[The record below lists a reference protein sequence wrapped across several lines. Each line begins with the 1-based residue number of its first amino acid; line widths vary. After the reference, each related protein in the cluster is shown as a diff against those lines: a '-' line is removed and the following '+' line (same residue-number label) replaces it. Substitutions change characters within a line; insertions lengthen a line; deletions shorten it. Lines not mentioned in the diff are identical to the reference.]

1 MSMEIQMIPIIK
13 LDIQREENPLHT
25 IHMLSN
31 IFPIIQILDI
41 LHVVV
46 FSLGLVQSKHKNE
59 VKVHNRF
66 LHLHNGCH
74 IVSRLTIE

>member
-1 MSMEIQMIPIIK
+1 MSMEIQMILIIK
-13 LDIQREENPLHT
+13 LDIQREENPLNT

-46 FSLGLVQSKHKNE
+46 FSLGLVQSNIKMK
-59 VKVHNRF
+59 
-66 LHLHNGCH
+66 
-74 IVSRLTIE
+74 

>member
-1 MSMEIQMIPIIK
+1 MLLTPYICYPMGKYIPH
-13 LDIQREENPLHT
+13 NP
-25 IHMLSN
+25 N
-31 IFPIIQILDI
+31 IRYSPCGCFFFGSCT
-41 LHVVV
+41 V
-46 FSLGLVQSKHKNE
+46 KHKNE